1 MSYVVHQTGR
11 RGGKNDRV
19 ALFTPGPFCFL
30 LFVFFACTASFYSS
44 QIAVGISAASV
55 GPAVL
60 CVLSRPD
67 GVDLA
72 EGRK

>member
-1 MSYVVHQTGR
+1 MSYVVHQTR
-11 RGGKNDRV
+11 RGREGETIELRCSRLDRFV
-19 ALFTPGPFCFL
+19 FFFC
-30 LFVFFACTASFYSS
+30 FFACTASFYSS
-44 QIAVGISAASV
+44 QIAVGVSAASV

-67 GVDLA
+67 GVGLA